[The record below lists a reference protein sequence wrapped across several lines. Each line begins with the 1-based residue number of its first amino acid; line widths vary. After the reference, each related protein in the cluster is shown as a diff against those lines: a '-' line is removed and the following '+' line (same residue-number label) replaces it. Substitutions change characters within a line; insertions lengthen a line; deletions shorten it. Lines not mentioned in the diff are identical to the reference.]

1 MTKKNKIVYQ
11 LIIEDIQTVATEI
24 IGRELSDEE
33 INKLVDPIAESVSW
47 FEIIENCIKEY
58 LDMNKAVA

>member
-1 MTKKNKIVYQ
+1 MIKKNKIVYQ

-58 LDMNKAVA
+58 LDMNEAVA